1 MGKRIITQ
9 NNLLMVRY
17 ILLLFL
23 SFSYIGSQAQ
33 VKIGAQ
39 LSPTLSFNRLDDDD
53 ALEEF
58 GNSGVGGRL
67 IAGAI
72 VDYMFQENY
81 YLSSGIFFIPKRVGI
96 ESATDG
102 REEAYRLHYIQLP
115 ATAKLFT
122 NEIALDVRLYFQ
134 AGFALDIKILEDN
147 LSDDPQFVSEFS
159 PVDAS
164 LLLGTGAEY
173 QLGYN
178 TILFGGFSYRR
189 GLGNVVRSTD
199 ADVGDLVIK
208 NDLFSLDMGIKF

>member
-1 MGKRIITQ
+1 
-9 NNLLMVRY
+9 MVRY

>member
-1 MGKRIITQ
+1 
-9 NNLLMVRY
+9 MVRY
-17 ILLLFL
+17 ILLLFF
-23 SFSYIGSQAQ
+23 SFSYISAQAQ

-39 LSPTLSFNRLDDDD
+39 LSPTLSFNRFNDDE

-58 GNSGVGGRL
+58 GNSGIGGRL

-81 YLSSGIFFIPKRVGI
+81 YLSSGIFFVPKRVGI
-96 ESATDG
+96 ERVADG
-102 REEAYRLHYIQLP
+102 REEAYRLHYVQLP

-134 AGFALDIKILEDN
+134 AGFAIDIKILEDN
-147 LSDDPQFVSEFS
+147 LSDDPQFVSEFRNL
-159 PVDAS
+159 DAS

-199 ADVGDLVIK
+199 ANVGDLVIK

>member
-1 MGKRIITQ
+1 
-9 NNLLMVRY
+9 MVRY
-17 ILLLFL
+17 ILLLLL
-23 SFSYIGSQAQ
+23 SFSYMASEAQ
-33 VKIGAQ
+33 IKIGAQ
-39 LSPTLSFNRLDDDD
+39 LSPSLSFNRLDDDE
-53 ALEEF
+53 AAGEF
-58 GNSGVGGRL
+58 GNSGIGGRL
-67 IAGAI
+67 IAGAV

-81 YLSSGIFFIPKRVGI
+81 YVSSGIFFVPKRVGI
-96 ESATDG
+96 ENLADG

-147 LSDDPQFVSEFS
+147 LSEDPQFIGEFS

-178 TILFGGFSYRR
+178 TIVFGGFSYRR

-199 ADVGDLVIK
+199 ATVGDVVIK
-208 NDLFSLDMGIKF
+208 NDLFSLDLGIKF

>member
-102 REEAYRLHYIQLP
+102 RDEVSRLHYIQLP